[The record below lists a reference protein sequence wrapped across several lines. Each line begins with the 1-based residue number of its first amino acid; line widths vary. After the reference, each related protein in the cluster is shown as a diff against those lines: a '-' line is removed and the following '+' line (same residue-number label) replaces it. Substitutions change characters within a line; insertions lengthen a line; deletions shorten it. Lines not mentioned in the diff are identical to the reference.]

1 MLRLT
6 EKFFSHSRSYRY
18 RDWNKELMDI
28 LDNHNM
34 RPTVENS
41 EEMFLFSVNR
51 CMYKICFSRETGV
64 YTQTI
69 QYFKSTKTSL
79 GDLMM
84 PCIELFAD
92 LIANGYMEKESEE

>member
-1 MLRLT
+1 MVRLT
-6 EKFFSHSRSYRY
+6 EKFFNHSRSISH

-28 LDNHNM
+28 LDNYNA
-34 RPTVENS
+34 RPTCENG
-41 EEMFLFSVNR
+41 EEKFLFSVNR

-69 QYFKSTKTSL
+69 QYFKSTKTNL

-92 LIANGYMEKESEE
+92 LIANGYMAIEN

>member
-1 MLRLT
+1 MVRLT
-6 EKFFSHSRSYRY
+6 EKYFSHSRSYRY

-34 RPTVENS
+34 RPTIENG

-51 CMYKICFSRETGV
+51 CMYKICFSRKTGV
-64 YTQTI
+64 YTRTV